1 MATNDPYGPLILTAA
16 QQAGVDPYVLRGL
29 LQSESS
35 MDPGAISK
43 DKNGNPIAYGIAQFT
58 PETAQ
63 QMGVKDPMDP
73 AQAIPGAARLL
84 RQNLDNNNGNVAQAI
99 ATYKAGSDRSGWG
112 PITVSGTQKAIGYAD
127 QARGAAAAS
136 ADPVLGFMS
145 QQSKSAT
152 PATSA
157 PAQGSAQQPTGNDPV
172 LAFMNGQQPAQSAAQ
187 QPGSQQTTNTTQQPT
202 TARQNAA
209 QSMGLDPISSAVN
222 AAAVRGLSG
231 LAGGVAGLG
240 AGALKALTTGGD
252 WAAANQA
259 WNQTAGKVGGAIESA
274 LTPAGN
280 ATAQGVGQAVANVP
294 GEVIG
299 AGVNAGANAVG
310 AGAQGLGASPETA
323 RKISEL
329 TKFGANAALTVA
341 GVRGMTRGVPE
352 SATAPAAGEA
362 ATAAPEA
369 TAAPQPGAQP
379 AQPAPGMGAT
389 PKPRYR
395 PNGDGT
401 FSQVSPTQAAP
412 QAPATQAP
420 AAAPTNV
427 PTAPPSAPVNPVP
440 IASLPAVSGKSSEL
454 FPLPDKTPTVAGPLP
469 AAAQAQNRAVINA
482 LGLDSVRD
490 SVITGDAKQSGI
502 EYENAKDGGPIGDVM
517 SRTIAGEQNAIRNYA
532 QSINDMTG
540 RDPSLDPEGVGRK
553 ILAPFQKIGDWFD
566 QQAGNLY
573 TQARQA
579 AGNVPLAETPSLTA
593 KLGDLDLRDR
603 MSASPDGQAVYNA
616 VQSRFARFTGLADQA
631 GEEGAAAA
639 PARTVD
645 NAENFRQWLNAV
657 GRDLPQFGNFIGQV
671 KQALD
676 TDVAAAGGRY
686 LFNQA
691 RTMWAQRQQMLSD
704 PAQLA
709 KVIGDGDGDL
719 NRSIPLDKVGQR
731 VVGMDTPNFRNTL
744 SSLTKI
750 EQLAP
755 ELAPDVQGA
764 LAEIRGQA
772 AKQLT
777 DAGGKNQYW
786 NANQFS
792 TTAQGMAPKLK
803 LVFNNNEMGALR
815 TLNEAGRVIRQ
826 PGPYPGAAAQHGNF
840 FRSGIATALPY
851 VANAAGHAV
860 GGTVGGFAGQLGGN
874 RLASLVRSSG
884 ESAAATKLAKRY
896 RTNVSP

>member
-1 MATNDPYGPLILTAA
+1 MDDLVSTLQGTAPPAQPSAAPTPQQTGFDPSKSYGTPPQLLNNLIHTESSGNSYAVNKDTGAMGPYQFMPSTLAMLSKQGIKFDPFDPTQARNAADYYIQQLKQQNGGTYEGALKAYGGFVTKDPSKYVASVMQGVPPAPTIPGQSNSGQQPQGYSGPTSDLFSTLQTGA
-16 QQAGVDPYVLRGL
+16 QQAQNAPQQAPQVP
-29 LQSESS
+29 
-35 MDPGAISK
+35 
-43 DKNGNPIAYGIAQFT
+43 
-58 PETAQ
+58 AQ
-63 QMGVKDPMDP
+63 QP
-73 AQAIPGAARLL
+73 ASKPQPSAQ
-84 RQNLDNNNGNVAQAI
+84 RQ
-99 ATYKAGSDRSGWG
+99 
-112 PITVSGTQKAIGYAD
+112 
-127 QARGAAAAS
+127 AAAS
-136 ADPVLGFMS
+136 AF
-145 QQSKSAT
+145 
-152 PATSA
+152 
-157 PAQGSAQQPTGNDPV
+157 
-172 LAFMNGQQPAQSAAQ
+172 
-187 QPGSQQTTNTTQQPT
+187 
-202 TARQNAA
+202 
-209 QSMGLDPISSAVN
+209 GLDPISSAVD

-259 WNQTAGKVGGAIESA
+259 WNQTSGKVGGAIESA

-280 ATAQGVGQAVANVP
+280 TTAQGVGQAVANVP

-299 AGVNAGANAVG
+299 AGVNAGSNAVG

-329 TKFGANAALTVA
+329 TKFGANAALTIA

-362 ATAAPEA
+362 APDAA
-369 TAAPQPGAQP
+369 AAPQPGAQP
-379 AQPAPGMGAT
+379 QPAQGAQSATGMGAT

-412 QAPATQAP
+412 QAPAMQAP
-420 AAAPTNV
+420 AAAPTSV

-566 QQAGNLY
+566 KQAGNLY
-573 TQARQA
+573 SQARQA
-579 AGNVPLAETPSLTA
+579 AGNVPLAETPELTA

-603 MSASPDGQAVYNA
+603 MSASPAGQTIYNA

-639 PARTVD
+639 PARTID

-657 GRDLPQFGNFIGQV
+657 GRDQPQFGNFIGQV

-676 TDVAAAGGRY
+676 TDVAAAGGQG

-691 RTMWAQRQQMLSD
+691 RSMWAQRQQMLSD